1 MKHIKRYKVFEG
13 MGDSLNDNNFHLELL
28 KDLSLSIVDLG
39 FDVEVKGYESYE
51 EGYNV
56 YDIFIERPDTVS
68 VFDIN
73 KDNLPKLKEIS
84 KKLGVLNKLN
94 TVCLDLITRTIENG
108 LHLCVYEININSK
121 EMYTHIRFTNR
132 QDGKLVGSDYKY
144 YDENETY

>member
-84 KKLGVLNKLN
+84 KKLGDLNKLN
-94 TVCLDLITRTIENG
+94 TECLDLITRAIENG